1 MGKMIVRVLV
11 MCVFLLPA
19 VAHADPI
26 VYDFTITQIK
36 SYVDLNDPS
45 TFTYRSGTFS
55 LTQGQ
60 TPDFVG
66 IDNNPP
72 APPFFEGMGY
82 YNTPYTMTETLNGVV
97 LSQLSGVG
105 TAEFVWDG
113 VIVPNG
119 FHVYNSPL
127 PFDRNDPNHPVF
139 VAGHY
144 WNAVDPFIW
153 YDVVAETPEPSTLA
167 LLGTGMLGAFGMMRR
182 RVANLDQ

>member
-1 MGKMIVRVLV
+1 MGKMIVRLL
-11 MCVFLLPA
+11 MMSVFVFPA

-36 SYVDLNDPS
+36 SYVDLNDSS

-60 TPDFVG
+60 VPDFVG

-72 APPFFEGMGY
+72 APPFFEDMGY
-82 YNTPYTMTETLNGVV
+82 YNTPYTMTETLHGVV
-97 LSQLSGVG
+97 LSQSTGIG
-105 TAEFVWDG
+105 TVTFWWDG
-113 VIVPNG
+113 IALPNG

-127 PFDRNDPNHPVF
+127 PFDRNSPYHPEF

-144 WNAVDPFIW
+144 WNGNDPLIW

-167 LLGTGMLGAFGMMRR
+167 LLGTGIAGAIGMVRR
-182 RVANLDQ
+182 RILSPS

>member
-1 MGKMIVRVLV
+1 MSRTIVRMLLV
-11 MCVFLLPA
+11 FALLVPV

-36 SYVDLNDPS
+36 SYVDLSDPS

-60 TPDFVG
+60 VPDFVS

-72 APPFFEGMGY
+72 SSPFFESMGY
-82 YNTPYTMTETLNGVV
+82 YNTPYMMTETLNGVV
-97 LSQLSGVG
+97 LSRSSGVG
-105 TAEFVWDG
+105 TAMFWWDG
-113 VIVPNG
+113 IALPNG

-127 PFDRNDPNHPVF
+127 PFDRNDPYHPVF

-144 WNAVDPFIW
+144 SNGNDPLIW

-167 LLGTGMLGAFGMMRR
+167 LLGTGMLGAVGMLRR
-182 RVANLDQ
+182 RSLA

>member
-1 MGKMIVRVLV
+1 MSKRLAWVLMV
-11 MCVFLLPA
+11 CVSVLPIA
-19 VAHADPI
+19 AHADPI

-60 TPDFVG
+60 TPNFVG

-72 APPFFEGMGY
+72 APPFFESMGY

-97 LSQLSGVG
+97 LSQSSGVG
-105 TAEFVWDG
+105 TASFVWDG
-113 VIVPNG
+113 VILPNG
-119 FHVYNSPL
+119 FHVYNSLL
-127 PFDRNDPNHPVF
+127 PFDRNDPYHPVF

-144 WNAVDPFIW
+144 WNGNDPFIW

-167 LLGTGMLGAFGMMRR
+167 LLGTGMVGAVAMLRR
-182 RVANLDQ
+182 RSRA